1 MEWKAFQDTVGIKSA
16 NLTFRPAVR
25 CKERLQT
32 VMCCLKLFV
41 RLYLTYTYI
50 LGNFSVTSK
59 ADVSEPSSII
69 AKLKVGENEITGKYF

>member
-1 MEWKAFQDTVGIKSA
+1 
-16 NLTFRPAVR
+16 
-25 CKERLQT
+25 
-32 VMCCLKLFV
+32 MCCLKLFV
-41 RLYLTYTYI
+41 RVYLTYTYI